1 MYRFPSLAVTRASL
15 LAGSQSPL
23 DVVEACLG
31 EIASSEPAVH
41 AWTLVDADGARAQA
55 RALARRGQPGA
66 EGLALW
72 GIPLGI
78 KDIIDVAGLPTTAS
92 SRVLAGNV
100 ATRDASVVAT
110 LRAAGAVILGKT
122 NTQEFAYGAAT
133 PPTTNPWNHGRIPG
147 GSSGGSAAAL
157 AAGHCSG
164 ALGTDTSGSI
174 RIPSALCGVV
184 GLKPH
189 PGELALDGII
199 PLAPSLDAVGPLAR
213 SVEDVC
219 ILWDVLSGGRGVI
232 PEDSKVRA
240 AARNLRVAA
249 APLSTLPE
257 LEADVEALY
266 VDAVAV
272 CARLTR
278 YSVRAD
284 VPAFASFDQP
294 RTAVQMSEALEVH
307 RSRGWWPAHAGDYTE
322 ETRGYLE
329 YAERELTPE
338 VVAAARRECAA
349 LAARLGEIFDHVD
362 VLLTPTVS
370 CEAPTHA
377 RAAATQADQVRRPVV
392 MALTRIPGAVSVAG
406 LAALSVPC
414 GFTEA
419 GLPAGL
425 QIIGRDVA
433 KLLWLGRAF
442 EAASA
447 SRPTP
452 PGP

>member
-1 MYRFPSLAVTRASL
+1 VYRFPSLAVTRAGL
-15 LAGSQSPL
+15 LAGSQSPQ
-23 DVVEACLG
+23 DVVEACLSAIG
-31 EIASSEPAVH
+31 STEPAVR
-41 AWTLVDADGARAQA
+41 AWTLVDAEGARARA
-55 RALARRGQPGA
+55 RALGRAGRSRAQELP
-66 EGLALW
+66 LW

-78 KDIIDVAGLPTTAS
+78 KDVIDVAGLPTTAS

-100 ATRDASVVAT
+100 ATSDAAVVAT
-110 LRAAGAVILGKT
+110 LRAAGAIILGKT
-122 NTQEFAYGAAT
+122 NTQEFAYGAVS
-133 PPTTNPWNHGRIPG
+133 PPTTNPWNPGRIPG

-157 AAGHCSG
+157 AAGHCAG

-184 GLKPH
+184 GLKPR
-189 PGELALDGII
+189 PGQLALDGII
-199 PLAPSLDAVGPLAR
+199 PLAPSLDAVGPMAR

-219 ILWDVLSGGRGVI
+219 ILWDVASGGRGVI
-232 PEDSKVRA
+232 PEDGAVRA

-249 APLSTLPE
+249 APLATLPE
-257 LEADVEALY
+257 LEVDVEALY

-284 VPAFASFDQP
+284 VPEFAGFDGP
-294 RTAVQMSEALEVH
+294 RAAVQMSEALEVH
-307 RSRGWWPAHAGDYTE
+307 RSRGWWPAHAGEYTE

-329 YAERELTPE
+329 YAERELPAD
-338 VVAAARRECAA
+338 VVAAARQDCAA

-362 VLLTPTVS
+362 VLLTPTVA

-377 RAAATQADQVRRPVV
+377 QAAATQPDQVRRPVV
-392 MALTRIPGAVSVAG
+392 MKLTRIPGVVNVAG

-419 GLPAGL
+419 GLPVGL

-433 KLLWLGRAF
+433 KLLCLGRAF

>member
-1 MYRFPSLAVTRASL
+1 MYRFPSLVATRAGL
-15 LAGSQSPL
+15 LAGSASPQ
-23 DVVEACLG
+23 DVVEACLS
-31 EIASSEPAVH
+31 EIAASEPAVR
-41 AWTLVDADGARAQA
+41 AWTLVDAEGARAQA
-55 RALARRGQPGA
+55 RELGRAGRPGA
-66 EGLALW
+66 EELPLW

-100 ATRDASVVAT
+100 AASDAAVVAT
-110 LRAAGAVILGKT
+110 LREAGAVILGKT
-122 NTQEFAYGAAT
+122 NTQEFAYGAVT
-133 PPTTNPWNHGRIPG
+133 PPTANPWNHARIPG

-157 AAGHCSG
+157 AAGHCAG
-164 ALGTDTSGSI
+164 AMGTDTAGSV

-184 GLKPH
+184 GLKPRTGQL
-189 PGELALDGII
+189 PLGGII
-199 PLAPSLDAVGPLAR
+199 PLAPSLDAAGPMAR

-219 ILWDVLSGGRGVI
+219 VLWEVLSGRRDVPGDAG
-232 PEDSKVRA
+232 VRA
-240 AARNLRVAA
+240 AARRLRVAA
-249 APLSTLPE
+249 APLSALPG

-284 VPAFASFDQP
+284 LPDFASFDGP
-294 RTAVQMSEALEVH
+294 RAAVQMSEALEVH
-307 RSRGWWPAHAGDYTE
+307 RSRGWWPTHADGYTE

-329 YAERELTPE
+329 YAETELTPGL
-338 VVAAARRECAA
+338 VAAGRQECAA
-349 LAARLGEIFDHVD
+349 LAARFGEIFDHVD
-362 VLLTPTVS
+362 ILLTPTVP

-377 RAAATQADQVRRPVV
+377 EAAATQPGQVRRPVV
-392 MALTRIPGAVSVAG
+392 MKLTRIPGAVNVAG
-406 LAALSVPC
+406 LGALSVPC
-414 GFTEA
+414 GFTES

-425 QIIGRDVA
+425 QIIGPDVG
-433 KLLWLGRAF
+433 KLLCLGRAF